1 MQKKWAAAT
10 AAAARGI
17 TMAEPDVYL
26 EKLSA
31 FSRMLHLENLSVSP
45 KETEDAAR
53 LLIALGMDDRERV
66 KTALRT
72 VYAKSREEQ
81 ITFDRV
87 FDGFFLSEEQIRRQ
101 AKEQMEREQELAQ
114 HRREAEEELQLNGQP
129 MDLSEKQRETYAAM
143 PEEARQRLRGFMEK
157 YRGTAERNPKLYG
170 DFIHSV
176 FTRAIMEQQMLM
188 ENAGVGG
195 QEMDPEIGILYRDI
209 SQFKDTEIPKAIELI
224 QAVAREIN
232 GELAAKGHSGGH
244 MGKLDFRRH
253 HPQGTG
259 NRRQLLPPALPEEAR
274 QTEASGAA
282 VRCVRLHGAVFGIC
296 PAVHPEPEP
305 GLGKLPGIS
314 VLRNGGGSG
323 RLPAAEY
330 GPVPQ
335 LRKGFRDLR
344 PGYGLGRSTGDS
356 VCHASK
362 RAGGVR
368 DAAHPLRHQNHRPA
382 PGGRGGAGGKASGG
396 TGDLPEPYPGGEV
409 AVYQKRSDHGVH
421 LPHGIVQ
428 HPAGAGLGLPQTDKG
443 NVNKLTALRAVGASG
458 RKLPDGFDG
467 WS

>member
-1 MQKKWAAAT
+1 M
-10 AAAARGI
+10 
-17 TMAEPDVYL
+17 
-26 EKLSA
+26 
-31 FSRMLHLENLSVSP
+31 ENLSVSP

-114 HRREAEEELQLNGQP
+114 HRKEAEEELQLNGQP

-195 QEMDPEIGILYRDI
+195 QELDPEIGILYRDI

-244 MGKLDFRRH
+244 MGKLDFRRTIRK
-253 HPQGTG
+253 GLETG
-259 NRRQLLPPALPEEAR
+259 GSFYRLRYRKKRAKRKRLVLLCDVSGSMVQFSEFALRFIQSLNQVSESSRVFLFSETAVEADAFR
-274 QTEASGAA
+274 LQNMDLFRSYVKDSGIYG
-282 VRCVRLHGAVFGIC
+282 RGH
-296 PAVHPEPEP
+296 
-305 GLGKLPGIS
+305 
-314 VLRNGGGSG
+314 GSG
-323 RLPAAEY
+323 RGAGDTCVAMRP
-330 GPVPQ
+330 PV
-335 LRKGFRDLR
+335 L
-344 PGYGLGRSTGDS
+344 
-356 VCHASK
+356 
-362 RAGGVR
+362 GGVR

-382 PGGRGGAGGKASGG
+382 PGGLAAVREAKRQAGRVIF
-396 TGDLPEPYPGGEV
+396 LNPIPGGEV
-409 AVYQKRSDHGVH
+409 AVYSEASRAHGSPSAPWYH
-421 LPHGIVQ
+421 AAPCGSWPR
-428 HPAGAGLGLPQTDKG
+428 PAAD
-443 NVNKLTALRAVGASG
+443 
-458 RKLPDGFDG
+458 
-467 WS
+467 